1 MKAPEIVSLT
11 PGKRVLFLTKDPELI
26 RRQLRG
32 ELDLRMDELTVEE
45 LLDDINTDAM
55 TPAWVCFSHRPEDIA
70 RDAYAGLIVDGKRL
84 FERDALRNGN
94 FEVIVSGHRKG
105 VGSSRET
112 AVQAEKWSGIRIA
125 IAASFAPI
133 HARNNISQGVL
144 MGDHEQL
151 RRLQRG
157 SGIPLAEFY
166 SGYDPITRI
175 VVQQGG
181 LFPFSKALAAGEI
194 ELPRPDTGERPM
206 TMAEKLLARHLVESA
221 GPARGAGGEG
231 GEDGAAGPEASGG
244 VGGAEGAGGERR
256 YVKPGDAVVVS
267 VDGGYSH
274 EFTTAQ
280 VHYFLEQ
287 EHGADYQIKNPA
299 RFAVFEDHLIY
310 ADEVPKMRPF
320 AEKIENLRELQR
332 QFQAHTGVR
341 NFAAVSGLSPG
352 ICHEVAREALV
363 EPGDFI
369 QATDSHTCMGG
380 VNNALTWGVGATEY
394 ADLIHSGF
402 TQVEVPESIRFE
414 LAGKLG
420 PGVTAKDVMLYILLE
435 FAKRE
440 LTLDRV
446 MEFAGPGVSTLSM
459 DERATLTNMAT
470 ECSAKTAI
478 VVADEETFR
487 WLAEWRPDAGEDVR
501 ARWRRRAV
509 APDPGAVYAG
519 GVHAIDLSAMRP
531 MVAHPGDPD
540 RGIPSDPTNG
550 AWIEDIGDVE
560 IDIAY
565 GGSCTAGK
573 IDDLIF
579 YHQVVKE
586 AVDAG
591 LRVAEGVRFLI
602 QCGSQAVEQF
612 VRDNGLAETF
622 ERAGVTLIHP
632 GCGACIG
639 CGPGVSETPG
649 EVTVSAINRNYKGR
663 SGPGK
668 LWLASP
674 LTVAASAFTGRIT
687 AYRPGMFA
695 DLAGQRPRRPRLPVL
710 NPA

>member
-1 MKAPEIVSLT
+1 MKPPETIRLT

-32 ELDLRMDELTVEE
+32 EADLRMEDLKVED

-84 FERDALRNGN
+84 FERDALKNGN
-94 FEVIVSGHRKG
+94 FEVIVSGYRKG

-151 RRLQRG
+151 RRLQG
-157 SGIPLAEFY
+157 GEEIPLEEFCA
-166 SGYDPITRI
+166 GWDPITRI
-175 VVQQGG
+175 VIHQGG

-194 ELPRPDTGERPM
+194 DLPRPATGPRPM
-206 TMAEKLLARHLVESA
+206 TMAEKILARHLI
-221 GPARGAGGEG
+221 GAGEG
-231 GEDGAAGPEASGG
+231 PQ
-244 VGGAEGAGGERR
+244 
-256 YVKPGDAVVVS
+256 YVKPGDAVVVT
-267 VDGGYSH
+267 VDGGYTH

-287 EHGADYQIKNPA
+287 EYGADYAIRNPGK
-299 RFAVFEDHLIY
+299 FAVFEDHLIY
-310 ADEVPKMRPF
+310 ADEVPKMRVF
-320 AEKIENLRELQR
+320 IDKIETLRQLQR
-332 QFQAHTGVR
+332 EFQRHTGVR
-341 NFAAVSGLSPG
+341 DFSAKDRISPG
-352 ICHEVAREALV
+352 ICHEVAREHLID
-363 EPGDFI
+363 PGDFI

-380 VNNALTWGVGATEY
+380 VNNALAWGVGSTEY
-394 ADLIHSGF
+394 ADLVHQGF

-414 LAGKLG
+414 LTGKLQ
-420 PGVTAKDVMLYILLE
+420 PGVTAKDLMLYILLNH
-435 FAKRE
+435 ARPQ

-446 MEFAGPGVSTLSM
+446 MEFAGPGVATLSM

-470 ECSAKTAI
+470 ECAAKTAV
-478 VVADEETFR
+478 VVADDETWR
-487 WLAEWRPDAGEDVR
+487 WLAEWRPELSAEDIER
-501 ARWRRRAV
+501 MKTRAV
-509 APDPGAVYAG
+509 APDPDAEYAG
-519 GVHAIDLSAMRP
+519 GVHTIDLSVLRP

-540 RGIPSDPTNG
+540 HGVPSDPTNG
-550 AWIEDIGDVE
+550 AWIDEIGDVP

-591 LRVAEGVRFLI
+591 VAIAPGVRFMI
-602 QCGSQAVEQF
+602 QCGSQAVEDF
-612 VRDNGLAETF
+612 VRSHGLAETF
-622 ERAGVTLIHP
+622 ERAGVQLIHP

-639 CGPGVSETPG
+639 CGPGVSETAD

-687 AYRPGMFA
+687 AYTPGMFTA
-695 DLAGQRPRRPRLPVL
+695 MKKRAPELT
-710 NPA
+710 PA

>member
-1 MKAPEIVSLT
+1 MYGKEILMKPSETIRLT
-11 PGKRVLFLTKDPELI
+11 PGKRVLFLTKEPELI

-32 ELDLRMDELTVEE
+32 ELDLRMADLAVED

-84 FERDALRNGN
+84 FERDALLNGN
-94 FEVIVSGHRKG
+94 FEIIVSGYRKG

-125 IAASFAPI
+125 VAASFAPI
-133 HARNNISQGVL
+133 HARNNVSQGVL
-144 MGDHEQL
+144 MGDHEMLQ
-151 RRLQRG
+151 RLQRG
-157 SGIPLAEFY
+157 EGIALEEFCR
-166 SGYDPITRI
+166 GWDPITQLVIR
-175 VVQQGG
+175 QGG
-181 LFPFSKALAAGEI
+181 LFAFSRALAAGEI
-194 ELPRPDTGERPM
+194 ELPRPSTGPRPM
-206 TMAEKLLARHLVESA
+206 TMAEKILARHMPGQ
-221 GPARGAGGEG
+221 GP
-231 GEDGAAGPEASGG
+231 
-244 VGGAEGAGGERR
+244 R

-280 VHYFLEQ
+280 VHYFLQQ
-287 EHGADYQIKNPA
+287 EYGAGYEIKNPGK
-299 RFAVFEDHLIY
+299 FAVFEDHLIY
-310 ADEVPKMRPF
+310 ADEVPKMRAF
-320 AEKIENLRELQR
+320 ADKIETLRELQR
-332 QFQAHTGVR
+332 EFQRHTGVR
-341 NFAAVSGLSPG
+341 DFSAKDRVSPG
-352 ICHEVAREALV
+352 ICHEVAREQLV
-363 EPGDFI
+363 DPGDFI

-380 VNNALTWGVGATEY
+380 VNNALAWGVGATEY
-394 ADLIHSGF
+394 ADLIHQGF

-414 LAGKLG
+414 LVGKL
-420 PGVTAKDVMLYILLE
+420 PAGVTAKDLMLYILLHH
-435 FAKRE
+435 ARPQ

-446 MEFAGPGVSTLSM
+446 MEFAGPGVKTLSM

-470 ECSAKTAI
+470 ECAAKTAI
-478 VVADEETFR
+478 VLADDETWR
-487 WLAEWRPDAGEDVR
+487 WLAEWRPGVDVER
-501 ARWRRRAV
+501 LKARAV
-509 APDPGAVYAG
+509 APDPDAEYAG
-519 GVHAIDLSAMRP
+519 GVHTIDLSALRP

-550 AWIEDIGDVE
+550 AWIDEIRDVP

-591 LRVAEGVRFLI
+591 LRVAPGVRFMI
-602 QCGSQAVEQF
+602 QCGSQAVEKF
-612 VRDNGLAETF
+612 VRDNGLADTF
-622 ERAGVTLIHP
+622 ERAGVQLIHP

-639 CGPGVSETPG
+639 CGPGVSETAG

-687 AYRPGMFA
+687 AYEPGMFA
-695 DLAGQRPRRPRLPVL
+695 KVAAAGVGTT
-710 NPA
+710 AT